1 MDESNPAQ
9 DLPSSMLD
17 WAGFQCRPRQLEA
30 GLVKVSLGQKVI
42 LWSLFFLICMGLG
55 YPTLSRYDPRSV
67 PGLFDSSGYS
77 SLVTGGNLAGDES
90 HRILV
95 PYLARPIYWLVNG
108 HLLTWNPVFFALL
121 VVNSFFIATTAYL
134 LVGVSHRIV
143 GDDAV
148 ALVSG
153 LLYLTNFAVANFNLS
168 GYVDSA
174 VNCMMMAVAWAL
186 ITERWWL
193 LPFWGVLGAL
203 AKETFVPLST
213 VFALAWWLMSWQR
226 SALRRSRL
234 AWVVVMAAVGIATVA
249 LVMKWVSP
257 GSSPMTFA
265 ASRWEESGSGYFYL
279 SGLVG
284 CLIAR
289 ESFYVF
295 GWLLPLGVWR
305 LGRLPKTWV
314 AASLSA
320 ALVAL
325 AMGAYDN
332 AAGNTVRPVF
342 SAIGPLLSLSASIL
356 LVETCAGARQL
367 NSPGAS
373 KAN

>member
-1 MDESNPAQ
+1 
-9 DLPSSMLD
+9 
-17 WAGFQCRPRQLEA
+17 
-30 GLVKVSLGQKVI
+30 
-42 LWSLFFLICMGLG
+42 MGLG

-67 PGLFDSSGYS
+67 PGLFDSIGYS
-77 SLVTGGNLAGDES
+77 SLVTGGSLAGDES

-95 PYLARPIYWLVNG
+95 PYLARPIYWLVDG
-108 HLLTWNPVFFALL
+108 HLHTWNPVFFALL
-121 VVNSFFIATTAYL
+121 VVNSFLIATTAYL

-143 GDDAV
+143 GDYAV

-153 LLYLTNFAVANFNLS
+153 LLYLTNFAVSNFNLA

-174 VNCMMMAVAWAL
+174 VNCMIMAVAWTL

-213 VFALAWWLMSWQR
+213 VFALAWWLTSWQR
-226 SALRRSRL
+226 GALRLTRL
-234 AWVVVMAAVGIATVA
+234 AWVAVTAAVGLAT
-249 LVMKWVSP
+249 LVFVMARVSP
-257 GSSPMTFA
+257 GSSPMAFA
-265 ASRWEESGSGYFYL
+265 ASRWNESGRGYFYL

-289 ESFYVF
+289 ESLYVF

-314 AASLSA
+314 AASVA
-320 ALVAL
+320 ATLAAL
-325 AMGAYDN
+325 AMAAYDN
-332 AAGNTVRPVF
+332 ALGNAVRPVF
-342 SAIGPLLSLSASIL
+342 SCIGPVLSLSASIL
-356 LVETCAGARQL
+356 LVEADTSSLPRDSQS
-367 NSPGAS
+367 N
-373 KAN
+373 

>member
-1 MDESNPAQ
+1 
-9 DLPSSMLD
+9 
-17 WAGFQCRPRQLEA
+17 
-30 GLVKVSLGQKVI
+30 
-42 LWSLFFLICMGLG
+42 MGLG

-67 PGLFDSSGYS
+67 PGLFDSIGYS
-77 SLVTGGNLAGDES
+77 SLVTGGDLAGDES

-95 PYLARPIYWLVNG
+95 PYLAMPIYLLANG
-108 HLLTWNPVFFALL
+108 HLHTWNPVLFALL

-134 LVGVSHRIV
+134 LVGISHRIV
-143 GDDAV
+143 GDYAV
-148 ALVSG
+148 ALLGG
-153 LLYLTNFAVANFNLS
+153 LLYLTNFAVANFNLA

-174 VNCMMMAVAWAL
+174 VNCLMMAVAWAL
-186 ITERWWL
+186 ITERWWF

-213 VFALAWWLMSWQR
+213 VFALAWWLTSWR
-226 SALRRSRL
+226 RGALRLTRL
-234 AWVVVMAAVGIATVA
+234 AWVGVMAAVGIATVA

-257 GSSPMTFA
+257 GASPMTFA

-279 SGLVG
+279 SGLFR

-289 ESFYVF
+289 ESLYVF
-295 GWLLPLGVWR
+295 GWLLPLALWR

-314 AASLSA
+314 AASACA

-325 AMGAYDN
+325 AMGAYDD
-332 AAGNTVRPVF
+332 AAGNAVRPVF

-356 LVETCAGARQL
+356 LVEIGAGARR
-367 NSPGAS
+367 P
-373 KAN
+373 